1 MTHVSVI
8 ILKMLL
14 CEFPALG
21 NLYHIKICSVIQLL
35 KTNKGKKRGQKSGH
49 TKKKNSKIKN
59 PNLRRSTKALGNGS
73 DISAKL
79 FATMEKHKEVC
90 SSDPFYECHLVS
102 SSIAFGNARFAALSL
117 LASWPYNC

>member
-1 MTHVSVI
+1 MVLI
-8 ILKMLL
+8 IVCYLT
-14 CEFPALG
+14 
-21 NLYHIKICSVIQLL
+21 S
-35 KTNKGKKRGQKSGH
+35 KTNKGKKKGQKSGH

-90 SSDPFYECHLVS
+90 SEAYLDDLY
-102 SSIAFGNARFAALSL
+102 
-117 LASWPYNC
+117 